1 MPALKYL
8 LPLKAWS
15 IFIFCVCVSLLMELL
30 GGSDFEKSCMLFKYI
45 IFMGLRNL
53 KEMLG
58 QERESFRDLGKKRTG
73 DCIQWEYYIA
83 IGQAIHEKIFD

>member
-1 MPALKYL
+1 
-8 LPLKAWS
+8 
-15 IFIFCVCVSLLMELL
+15 
-30 GGSDFEKSCMLFKYI
+30 
-45 IFMGLRNL
+45 MGLRNL

-83 IGQAIHEKIFD
+83 IGKAIHEKIFD